1 MIRRSLLLTLLLSGC
16 APTPSVQA
24 PPATVAAPT
33 PLQAVAAYRL
43 SAAEATASNGF
54 SVLGISPPVSGKN
67 LVGDRFMVRPATHE
81 VLRLDAA
88 GGLAVWGGLGAA
100 AGRFNHPE
108 SLAVSLQHVYVAD
121 TNNHRIQVFNFDGT
135 PSAQWGAFGLRPGQ
149 FVHPRAV
156 EVLFDGQVVVTDDYR
171 VQYFNPDGAFVV
183 DVPIAMAARTE
194 DAASEAAKAREAALS
209 GVRAVLATLATDVRS
224 LQGDAAKLGAY
235 ASALQTAAA
244 EASGVNLSGGAPFSQ
259 AVVAAS
265 LRMLVAE
272 VLPTRQLANTHAGA
286 GMIPSVGGTAQSVGG
301 TRISQVDLQGMDL
314 ETAMMMVQSERA
326 KLLEEQL
333 KTQIAEVQNRNEQ
346 ISKLNNLLSQLNAQ
360 RPAGTDPTKA
370 VTRASLGDLAK
381 EFSGTGD
388 VKQADFDT
396 RIAQIKGQIDA
407 LGNSQQM
414 DMLRLQ
420 SMTNKRNEA
429 FEVMTNFVKKMQESR
444 SAIIGN
450 MR

>member
-1 MIRRSLLLTLLLSGC
+1 MFRRSLLLTLLLTGC
-16 APTPSVQA
+16 APTVATPG
-24 PPATVAAPT
+24 PTATVAAPT

-43 SAAEATASNGF
+43 SATEPTVANGF
-54 SVLGISPPVSGKN
+54 SVLGISPPVSGRN

-100 AGRFNHPE
+100 AGRFNRPE

-121 TNNHRIQVFNFDGT
+121 TNNHRLQVFNFDGT

-149 FVHPRAV
+149 FVHPRSV

-171 VQYFNPDGAFVV
+171 VQYFNPDGSFVV
-183 DVPIAMAARTE
+183 DVPIAMAARGE
-194 DAASEAAKAREAALS
+194 AAASEAAKAREAALS
-209 GVRAVLATLATDVRS
+209 GVRAVLATLAADVRG
-224 LQGDAAKLGAY
+224 LQGDATKFDAY

-244 EASGVNLSGGAPFSQ
+244 QASGVNLSGGAPFSQ

-272 VLPTRQLANTHAGA
+272 ALPMRHVAATTGA
-286 GMIPSVGGTAQSVGG
+286 GMIPSVGGTAQSIGG
-301 TRISQVDLQGMDL
+301 TRVSQVDIQGMDI
-314 ETAMMMVQSERA
+314 ETALMMVQSERA

-333 KTQIAEVQNRNEQ
+333 KAQIAEVQNRNEQ
-346 ISKLNNLLSQLNAQ
+346 ISKLNDLLSQLNAK
-360 RPAGTDPTKA
+360 RPAGTDPHKA

-381 EFSGTGD
+381 EFPGTGD
-388 VKQADFDT
+388 VAQADFDV
-396 RIAQIKGQIDA
+396 RITQVKGQIDA
-407 LGNSQQM
+407 AGNSQQM

-420 SMTNKRNEA
+420 SMSNKRNEA
-429 FEVMTNFVKKMQESR
+429 FDVMTNFVKKMQESR
-444 SAIIGN
+444 ASILGN